1 MYIYINIYIHKHI
14 YPYISIQ
21 FQEQG
26 DLAVV
31 INRFLEVGDRVQ
43 ALDLRDNL
51 AKVYIDICM
60 YLLINIYITIYINIH
75 TYVFIYTWLI
85 GCKH

>member
-1 MYIYINIYIHKHI
+1 M
-14 YPYISIQ
+14 PDTLAVS

-51 AKVYIDICM
+51 AKVHI
-60 YLLINIYITIYINIH
+60 
-75 TYVFIYTWLI
+75 
-85 GCKH
+85 